1 MSGTMLLV
9 IAVIAFVVWH
19 FLPERQ
25 PSRPMP
31 KFRHEPRA
39 IASDPNWQTFI
50 NEHCES
56 PAETAF
62 LKVMIAAHKLLP
74 DNGSLKAN
82 GLKIDFQV
90 AVDRYRLD
98 FLANEWLII
107 EIDGAAWH
115 SSDEAKARDAA
126 RDNFFIGHGYSV
138 LRIPAKI
145 VFNNPNEAVRR
156 VDAALQVGKPVVAEP
171 VQRSGL
177 ARLRQTA
184 SSTNKFMSD
193 LNSSIDRHRRLA
205 EALGPAE
212 LSYHAEKSVLGSAVD
227 AAERQIKIDN
237 ELGEDAE
244 KRASYDAF
252 MKKLTKAYE
261 EADKLDQKNVAK
273 QKIVVPPYLPPQ
285 LSGDEDIDREIKNRF
300 DDMSAE
306 RDAYF
311 NVIRTKLQKDQRL
324 APLVRD
330 NLTGFGC
337 PQVWRH
343 IA

>member
-1 MSGTMLLV
+1 MG
-9 IAVIAFVVWH
+9 
-19 FLPERQ
+19 
-25 PSRPMP
+25 
-31 KFRHEPRA
+31 
-39 IASDPNWQTFI
+39 
-50 NEHCES
+50 
-56 PAETAF
+56 
-62 LKVMIAAHKLLP
+62 P
-74 DNGSLKAN
+74 D
-82 GLKIDFQV
+82 
-90 AVDRYRLD
+90 
-98 FLANEWLII
+98 
-107 EIDGAAWH
+107 
-115 SSDEAKARDAA
+115 
-126 RDNFFIGHGYSV
+126 
-138 LRIPAKI
+138 
-145 VFNNPNEAVRR
+145 PNEAVRR

>member
-25 PSRPMP
+25 PSKPTP

-62 LKVMIAAHKLLP
+62 LKAMIAAHKLLP

-126 RDNFFIGHGYSV
+126 RDSFFIGHGYSV
-138 LRIPAKI
+138 IRIPAKI
-145 VFNNPNEAVRR
+145 VFDNPKEAVRR
-156 VDAALQVGKPVVAEP
+156 VSEALQIGKSVVAEP

-177 ARLRQTA
+177 ERLRQTA

-193 LNSSIDRHRRLA
+193 LNSNLERHRRLV
-205 EALGPAE
+205 EALKPAE

-227 AAERQIKIDN
+227 AAERRIKIDD

-244 KRASYDAF
+244 KRVSYDAF
-252 MKKLTKAYE
+252 MEKLTKAYE
-261 EADKLDQKNVAK
+261 EADKRDQRNVSN
-273 QKIVVPPYLPPQ
+273 QKITVPPYLPPQ
-285 LSGDEDIDREIKNRF
+285 LSGNADIDREIKDRF
-300 DDMSAE
+300 DGMSAE

-311 NVIRTKLQKDQRL
+311 SDIRNKLQKDQRL

-330 NLTGFGC
+330 NLTRFGC
-337 PQVWRH
+337 LQIWKH